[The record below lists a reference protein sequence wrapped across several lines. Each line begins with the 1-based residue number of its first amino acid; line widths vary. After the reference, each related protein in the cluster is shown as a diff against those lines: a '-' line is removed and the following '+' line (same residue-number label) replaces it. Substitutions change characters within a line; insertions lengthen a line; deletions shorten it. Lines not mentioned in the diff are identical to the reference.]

1 MNAVKKAT
9 AKKSAKKSAT
19 APVTPGLAAEA
30 VSSKR
35 LNEPTLLPPGAG
47 GLTAWNNNVKIVGT
61 WGIAEN
67 NNAWLNVSGMGF
79 RRIKETN
86 TQAFLALLM
95 IGCHARDKNSVV
107 NVRTEAD
114 NKVYELYA
122 W

>member
-1 MNAVKKAT
+1 M
-9 AKKSAKKSAT
+9 
-19 APVTPGLAAEA
+19 
-30 VSSKR
+30 
-35 LNEPTLLPPGAG
+35 LPPGAG